1 MKKPL
6 THISET
12 AGRLFDH
19 PPEQTIPITGTV
31 PKCPLCGNRG
41 YVNCPEAHAPGG
53 GCFIAIAWEK
63 GTACSCP
70 AGAQFAK
77 DQMEWM
83 R

>member
-1 MKKPL
+1 MKKTL
-6 THISET
+6 SHVAET

-19 PPEQTIPITGTV
+19 PQDPPITITGTV
-31 PKCPLCGNRG
+31 PKCRLCGNRG
-41 YVNCPEAHAPGG
+41 YVNCPQGHAPNG
-53 GCFIAIAWEK
+53 GCFIAIAFEQ

-83 R
+83 Q